1 VEITLE
7 YLNQKRQEYKQGYE
21 QHLAIAQANSG
32 AMEAI
37 DELIALKM
45 KEERGDLTAPLEES
59 KE

>member
-7 YLNQKRQEYKQGYE
+7 YLKQKRQEYKQGYE

-37 DELIALKM
+37 DELIALKT
-45 KEERGDLTAPLEES
+45 KEEGATSPPPLEES